1 MTQYKTKQIS
11 QVKLLQDGKGFTYDN
26 FKFDTVIV
34 ESETGTGKT
43 YTICEHANKMIG
55 ENKELFMLSLTSKR
69 MLADQH
75 MVNMSKQITKKETVD
90 YRRERFTVGKNFIC
104 CVNSLPKF
112 FNLIEKNLENCILYI
127 DEISAFCYD
136 LTHNETIYD
145 VKGVYECVKTLIN
158 KCFKLVVTQSE
169 ITDNVFELLKNR
181 GLDFEYKK
189 NETIMIK
196 NSFKPN
202 INKVA
207 KFYFKNVEIFNK
219 MLEDL
224 KNNKPFLVSCDEKAE
239 AKKIHEF
246 ILNHLQNTTFKKED
260 VLLCT
265 ADDKINLNE
274 IENKI
279 CVYSPSITN
288 AVNFDFPY
296 KSNQYTFIKGNSIT
310 ADLIYQQSMR
320 TRNLEN
326 LHVYYGNIKK
336 YVKRFETLDQCE
348 EYCLNNAS
356 EYNKLIKKM
365 SYLDEN
371 DNEQT
376 IKIES
381 SFNKLFFINEF
392 NKELMKAD
400 VIGEYKKRLI
410 KNGFDIED
418 VEGEAKNNDQ
428 ILQELKE
435 ASINR
440 KNIDDL
446 ELAKN
451 VEIIK
456 SNKLTSDNFEEYDEK
471 IKSIIKMKELLNCEY
486 DDMLEKNKKF
496 IDSSYA
502 YSNFMKI
509 NIFMMDDL
517 HQKEYM
523 HSRNIFNYDVKA
535 STDDYYKT
543 FLLSKLTSKY
553 ILGNDINSDDNINID
568 VEDKGIFTQ
577 IDGKNASRIKIQ
589 TVKDMTKFIKN
600 RCDFPLFEYIHTK
613 KGNLYKFNE
622 GLLKLNIDNY
632 ITKYGTTNGISNV
645 YLNMFGIEEVKAKV
659 IDDFI
664 DDEMSENINC
674 IDTVL

>member
-43 YTICEHANKMIG
+43 YTMCEHSNEMIG

-75 MVNMSKQITKKETVD
+75 MVNMSKQITTKETVD

-136 LTHNETIYD
+136 LTHNDTIYD

-181 GLDFEYKK
+181 GLDFECKK

-274 IENKI
+274 IKNKI

-326 LHVYYGNIKK
+326 LHVYYGKIKK

-376 IKIES
+376 IQIES

-418 VEGEAKNNDQ
+418 VEGKAKNNNQ
-428 ILQELKE
+428 LLQELKQ
-435 ASINR
+435 ACINR

-446 ELAKN
+446 ELAEN

-471 IKSIIKMKELLNCEY
+471 IKSIVKMKELLKCNY

-496 IDSSYA
+496 ITSSSA

-517 HQKEYM
+517 HQKEYI

-543 FLLSKLTSKY
+543 FLLSKLTLKY
-553 ILGNDINSDDNINID
+553 ILGNNINSDDKINID
-568 VEDKGIFTQ
+568 VEDKGIFAQ
-577 IDGKNASRIKIQ
+577 IDGKHASRIKIQ
-589 TVKDMTKFIKN
+589 TVKDMTKYIN
-600 RCDFPLFEYIHTK
+600 YRCDFPLFEHIRAN
-613 KGNLYKFNE
+613 KGKIYMLNK

-632 ITKYGTTNGISNV
+632 LTKYKTTNGINNV

>member
-11 QVKLLQDGKGFTYDN
+11 QVKLLQDGKGFTYND
-26 FKFDTVIV
+26 FKHYTVIV

-43 YTICEHANKMIG
+43 YTMCEHANKMIG

-75 MVNMSKQITKKETVD
+75 MVNMSDQIKKKETVD
-90 YRRERFTVGKNFIC
+90 YRRERFTVGKKFIC

-136 LTHNETIYD
+136 LTHNDTIYD

-181 GLDFEYKK
+181 GYGSKH
-189 NETIMIK
+189 ETIMIK

-202 INKVA
+202 TNKVA
-207 KFYFKNVEIFNK
+207 KFYFKNLEIFNK

-224 KNNKPFLVSCDEKAE
+224 KNNNPFLVSCDEKAE

-246 ILNHLQNTTFKKED
+246 ILNHLQNTTFQKKD

-265 ADDKINLNE
+265 SDDKINLNE

-356 EYNKLIKKM
+356 EYKKLIKEM

-392 NKELMKAD
+392 NRELMKAD

-435 ASINR
+435 ARANR
-440 KNIDDL
+440 ENIDKL

-496 IDSSYA
+496 IDTSTA

-523 HSRNIFNYDVKA
+523 HSRNTFNYDVKA

-589 TVKDMTKFIKN
+589 TVKDMTKFI
-600 RCDFPLFEYIHTK
+600 
-613 KGNLYKFNE
+613 NL
-622 GLLKLNIDNY
+622 
-632 ITKYGTTNGISNV
+632 
-645 YLNMFGIEEVKAKV
+645 
-659 IDDFI
+659 
-664 DDEMSENINC
+664 
-674 IDTVL
+674 